1 MRGFFNLAL
10 TVILILIVVAFLQI
24 LPDLQR
30 YLRMQNVRGITD
42 S

>member
-1 MRGFFNLAL
+1 MRSLFNLAL

-30 YLRMQNVRGITD
+30 YLRMHRM
-42 S
+42 